1 MPARRVATV
10 VSIAWS
16 VIALIASACSAQ
28 AVSTPGQTPPGPG
41 AIVDGFP
48 LGAVLN
54 PAPDSDM
61 AALAVRAL
69 DERVP
74 GHAGILSGTA
84 YLEDLNLIFGGGVA
98 RSGTMTVY
106 VFALADG
113 TYRAA
118 GVYCGPPGC
127 QPWPVYRPG

>member
-1 MPARRVATV
+1 VAL
-10 VSIAWS
+10 
-16 VIALIASACSAQ
+16 LIASGCSAQ
-28 AVSTPGQTPPGPG
+28 ATSTPGQTPPDAG

-54 PAPDSDM
+54 PAPDPDM
-61 AALAVRAL
+61 AALAVEAL

-74 GHAGILSGTA
+74 GHAGVLSGTA
-84 YLEDLNLIFGGGVA
+84 YHEDLSLIYGNAGA

-106 VFALADG
+106 VLALADG

-118 GVYCGPPGC
+118 GVYCGVGGC